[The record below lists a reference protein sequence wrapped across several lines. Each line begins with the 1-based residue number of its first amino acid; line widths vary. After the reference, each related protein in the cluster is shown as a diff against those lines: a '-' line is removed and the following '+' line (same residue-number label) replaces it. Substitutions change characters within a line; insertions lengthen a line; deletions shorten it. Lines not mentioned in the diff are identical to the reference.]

1 MKFLKDPSAI
11 AESFCNYLVNI
22 TAEFNIKKP
31 STNTRFPKLKES
43 IESKRGSNNQVHIPM
58 VTAEFVKNQLLQLST
73 LVQPLGLT
81 I

>member
-1 MKFLKDPSAI
+1 MKLLKDPSAI
-11 AESFCNYLVNI
+11 AESFCNYLANI

-31 STNTRFPKLKES
+31 STNTRFPKVKEF

-58 VTAEFVKNQLLQLST
+58 VTAEFEKNQLLQLST
-73 LVQPLGLT
+73 MVQPLGLT

>member
-1 MKFLKDPSAI
+1 MKLLKDPSAI

-31 STNTRFPKLKES
+31 STNTLFLKLKEF

-58 VTAEFVKNQLLQLST
+58 VTAEFEKNQLLQLST
-73 LVQPLGLT
+73 MVQPLGLT

>member
-1 MKFLKDPSAI
+1 MKLLKDPSAI
-11 AESFCNYLVNI
+11 AESFCNYLANI

-31 STNTRFPKLKES
+31 STNTRFPKVKEF

-58 VTAEFVKNQLLQLST
+58 VTAEFAKNQLLRLLT
-73 LVQPLGLT
+73 MIQPLGLT